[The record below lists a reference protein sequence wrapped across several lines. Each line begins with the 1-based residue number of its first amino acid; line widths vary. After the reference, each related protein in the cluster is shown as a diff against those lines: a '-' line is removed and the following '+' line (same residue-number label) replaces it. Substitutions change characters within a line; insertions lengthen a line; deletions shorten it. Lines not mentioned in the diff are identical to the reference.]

1 MPIYEYYCSDCQHL
15 FEEWQKDFTERE
27 MNCPICGTKAKRL
40 ISNTSFILKGSG
52 WYVTDYARKS
62 SSTSTSTAQ
71 SSDNGNGSK
80 KKETANQSTDKTEK
94 QDSTKTTTTSDAN
107 S

>member
-1 MPIYEYYCSDCQHL
+1 MPIYEYYCPDCQHL

-52 WYVTDYARKS
+52 WYVTDYAHKS
-62 SSTSTSTAQ
+62 SPTSTAQ
-71 SSDNGNGSK
+71 SSDNGNGSE
-80 KKETANQSTDKTEK
+80 KKEATNQNTDKTEK
-94 QDSTKTTTTSDAN
+94 QDSNKTTTTSDAN